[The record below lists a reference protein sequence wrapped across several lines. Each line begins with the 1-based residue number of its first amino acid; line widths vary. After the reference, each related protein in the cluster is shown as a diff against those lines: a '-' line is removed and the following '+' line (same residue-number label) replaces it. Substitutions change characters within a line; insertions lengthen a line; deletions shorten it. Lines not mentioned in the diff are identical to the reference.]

1 MKWHLSEK
9 TFAVVGS
16 GDIGKAVSKAL
27 EEENAKVIM
36 LSRKSENYLDVTDE
50 ESFKPYSSWSKMLD
64 GLLYTAGVTI
74 DKPVGLL
81 SLSDWMEVI
90 NTNLTGAF
98 LTAKHFYM
106 ALKPQS
112 SVVFLSSIV
121 GQWGNIGQ
129 AAYSASKAGLEA
141 LTKTLAKEWARK
153 GIRVNAISPGLVD
166 TKMTTQLPEPVKQGF
181 IQHNLL
187 KRLAAPEEIANAICF
202 LLSPLSSF
210 ITGQNIYVDGGFFI
224 S

>member
-1 MKWHLSEK
+1 
-9 TFAVVGS
+9 
-16 GDIGKAVSKAL
+16 
-27 EEENAKVIM
+27 
-36 LSRKSENYLDVTDE
+36 
-50 ESFKPYSSWSKMLD
+50 MLD

-153 GIRVNAISPGLVD
+153 GIRVNARSPGLVD

-187 KRLAAPEEIANAICF
+187 KRLAAPEEMANAICF

>member
-1 MKWHLSEK
+1 MKWRLSEK
-9 TFAVVGS
+9 TFAIVGS
-16 GDIGKAVSKAL
+16 GDIGKAVASAL
-27 EEENAKVIM
+27 EEENAKVV
-36 LSRKSENYLDVTDE
+36 LFSRKSENYLDVTDE
-50 ESFKPYSSWSKMLD
+50 DSFKPYSSWSKMFD

-81 SLSDWMEVI
+81 SLQDWLTVI

-106 ALKPQS
+106 SLKPQS

-121 GQWGNIGQ
+121 GRWGNVGQ
-129 AAYSASKAGLEA
+129 AAYSASKAGIEA

-153 GIRVNAISPGLVD
+153 GIRVNAVSPGLVD
-166 TKMTTQLPEPVKQGF
+166 TKMTTELPEPVKEGF
-181 IQHNLL
+181 VQHSLF
-187 KRLAAPEEIANAICF
+187 KRLAEPEEIANVICF